1 MTFASLRAL
10 HALIGAA
17 IDDMERVYHE
27 RSPDLD
33 YPSIDKPYYK
43 ADQHTPEEEL
53 AEALTSD
60 PAVAA
65 AAKRIVAACGHLSH
79 TVNKPWFG
87 LMEDVQAV
95 CIAIHGLYYCLR
107 LTPTRCDL
115 TGAIR

>member
-43 ADQHTPEEEL
+43 ADQHTLEEEL
-53 AEALTSD
+53 AETNVRPSCGCRGEADCGGLRAPESHREQALVRAHGRRSSGMHRDTWTLLLL
-60 PAVAA
+60 A
-65 AAKRIVAACGHLSH
+65 SH
-79 TVNKPWFG
+79 SNT
-87 LMEDVQAV
+87 L
-95 CIAIHGLYYCLR
+95 
-107 LTPTRCDL
+107 
-115 TGAIR
+115 

>member
-17 IDDMERVYHE
+17 IDDMERTYHQ
-27 RSPDLD
+27 RSANLD

-43 ADQHTPEEEL
+43 ADQHSPEEDL
-53 AEALTSD
+53 AESLTSD
-60 PAVAA
+60 PDVAA
-65 AAKRIVAACGHLSH
+65 ASKRIVAACGQLSH

-95 CIAIHGLYYCLR
+95 RVGI
-107 LTPTRCDL
+107 
-115 TGAIR
+115 